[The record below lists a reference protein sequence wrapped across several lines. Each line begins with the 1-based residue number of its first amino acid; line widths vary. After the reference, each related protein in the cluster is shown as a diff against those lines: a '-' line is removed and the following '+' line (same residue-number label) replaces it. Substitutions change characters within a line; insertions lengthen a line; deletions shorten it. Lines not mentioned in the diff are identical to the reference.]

1 MQAFESLES
10 EVRSYIRSF
19 PTVFDRAENAII
31 WDDKGREYIDFFAGA
46 GTLNYGHNPKAM
58 IDAITGY
65 LEKRGIMHS
74 LDKATVAKQ
83 RFLETFDQ
91 VILQPRQLDY
101 KMQFTGPTG
110 TNAVEAAIK
119 LARRV
124 TGRKNIV
131 AFTRGYHGL
140 TAGALALTAN
150 DYYHQSVYG
159 GRSNV
164 YHAPY
169 DQYFGSD
176 IDTAANLTTLIEDTS
191 SGVAL
196 PAAIILETIQG
207 EGGIYPASKPWLR
220 SIEALCRK
228 HGILLIVDDI
238 QVGNGRTGD
247 FFSFEFA
254 EIVPDIVCLSKSIGG
269 GLPLAL
275 NLIKPEWDKWLPG
288 EHTGTFRGNNL
299 AFIAATELLRYW
311 QTDELAKDITMKS
324 RLIHDKLRQWQQDYP
339 ALNLQIRGRGLVWGL
354 EIPEAGLAKKVSKE
368 LFIDGL
374 LVESCGA
381 KDSVLK
387 LLPPLTIEVETLTK
401 GLEKI
406 EQVLTNMYS

>member
-1 MQAFESLES
+1 MQAFEKLES

-19 PTVFDRAENAII
+19 PTVFDKAENAII
-31 WDDKGREYIDFFAGA
+31 WDDQGRAFIDFFAGA
-46 GTLNYGHNPKAM
+46 GTLNYGHNPKAVVE
-58 IDAITGY
+58 AIIRY
-65 LEKRGIMHS
+65 LSHGGIMHS

-83 RFLETFDQ
+83 QFIETLDR
-91 VILQPRQLDY
+91 VILKPRQLEY
-101 KMQFTGPTG
+101 KIQFTGPTG

-124 TGRKNIV
+124 TGRKNVV

-164 YHAPY
+164 YHAPF
-169 DQYFGSD
+169 DGYFGQD
-176 IDTAANLTTLIEDTS
+176 IDTAANLSTLIEDSS
-191 SGVAL
+191 SGVAM
-196 PAAIILETIQG
+196 PAAIILETVQG
-207 EGGIYPASKPWLR
+207 EGGIYPASKAWLQ
-220 SIEALCRK
+220 SIQALCNK
-228 HGILLIVDDI
+228 HDILLIVDDI

-254 EIVPDIVCLSKSIGG
+254 GIVPDIVCLSKSIGG

-299 AFIAATELLRYW
+299 AFIAATELLNFW
-311 QTDELAKDITMKS
+311 KTNDLVKEIDQKS
-324 RLIHDKLRQWQQDYP
+324 HIIHNKLLEWQQRYP
-339 ALNLQIRGRGLVWGL
+339 AFAIDIRGRGMVWGI
-354 EIPEAGLAKKVSKE
+354 EIPEQGIATQLSRQ
-368 LFIDGL
+368 LFDNGL
-374 LVESCGA
+374 LVETCGA
-381 KDSVLK
+381 KSNVLK
-387 LLPPLTIEVETLTK
+387 ILPPLTIEIETLVR
-401 GLEKI
+401 GLDKI
-406 EQVLTNMYS
+406 EHVLTQTYS

>member
-19 PTVFDRAENAII
+19 PAVFDRAENAII
-31 WDDKGREYIDFFAGA
+31 WDDRGREYIDFFAGA
-46 GTLNYGHNPKAM
+46 GTLNYGHNPKPM
-58 IDAITGY
+58 LDAIMSY

-83 RFLETFDQ
+83 RFLESFDQ
-91 VILQPRQLDY
+91 VILQPRGLDY
-101 KMQFTGPTG
+101 KIQFTGPTG

-124 TGRKNIV
+124 TGRKNVV

-169 DQYFGSD
+169 DQYFGAEV
-176 IDTAANLTTLIEDTS
+176 DTAAHLTQLIEDTS

-196 PAAIILETIQG
+196 PAAIILETVQG
-207 EGGIYPASKPWLR
+207 EGGIYPASKAWLQ
-220 SIEALCRK
+220 SIAALCRK
-228 HGILLIVDDI
+228 HDILLIVDDI

-254 EIVPDIVCLSKSIGG
+254 GIVPDIVCLSKSIGG

-299 AFIAATELLRYW
+299 AFVAATELLSFW
-311 QTDELAKDITMKS
+311 KTEDLAQDIAIKS
-324 RLIHDKLRQWQQDYP
+324 ELIHNKLRQWQADYP

-354 EIPEAGLAKKVSKE
+354 EIPEANVAKQVANE
-368 LFIDGL
+368 LFANGL

-387 LLPPLTIEVETLTK
+387 ILPPLTIEVETLTK
-401 GLEKI
+401 GLDKM
-406 EQVLTNMYS
+406 EQVLTKMY